1 MLSQLLPNRPIH
13 AQPCVLW
20 GSLARAFKLS
30 ILTLLVVLGSSLA
43 QAATIAVV
51 LSETRGAY
59 QEFADAL
66 RAELRRDQQTHE
78 LQIMDSEQA
87 STRSLA
93 DAQLV
98 IGVGGK
104 AMEVLATKDFKAP
117 LLLTLI
123 PRSSY
128 EKLSAARREDRK
140 TTGLFIDQP
149 PARYIDLVRVA
160 LPDAERIGL
169 LAGRDSRDN
178 VARLAQVARDRK
190 LRPAVELINSE
201 GEIYPAIQR
210 LFPDGGVL
218 LATPD
223 TSIFNTQ
230 TIPNIILSAYRFRVP
245 VIGFSQGSV
254 KSGALI
260 ALFSTPTHLGT
271 QSAEIASRVLSGA
284 TLPAPQYPR
293 MFSVGINAVV
303 ARSLGIE
310 MDSET
315 AIHDRLER
323 LDRAEHP

>member
-1 MLSQLLPNRPIH
+1 MLAWIRADRQA
-13 AQPCVLW
+13 AQAAYAIQALPCVL
-20 GSLARAFKLS
+20 
-30 ILTLLVVLGSSLA
+30 
-43 QAATIAVV
+43 
-51 LSETRGAY
+51 SEARGAY

-66 RAELRRDQQTHE
+66 RTELRRDQQTYDFV
-78 LQIMDSEQA
+78 IIDSDQA
-87 STRSLA
+87 STRSFA
-93 DAQLV
+93 DVQLV

-104 AMEVLATKDFKAP
+104 SMEVLAAKDFKAP

-128 EKLSAARREDRK
+128 EKLPATRRDDHK

-149 PARYIDLVRVA
+149 PTRYIDLVRVA
-160 LPDAERIGL
+160 LPDADRIGL

-190 LRPAVELINSE
+190 LHPAVELINSE

-223 TSIFNTQ
+223 TTVFNTQ

-245 VIGFSQGSV
+245 VVGFSQGSV

-260 ALFSTPTHLGT
+260 ALFSTPTQLGI
-271 QSAEIASRVLSGA
+271 QSAEIASKVLAGSP
-284 TLPAPQYPR
+284 LPAPQYPR
-293 MFSVGINAVV
+293 IFSVGINTVV
-303 ARSLGIE
+303 ARSLSIE
-310 MDSET
+310 MESET
-315 AIHDRLER
+315 IVHDRLER
-323 LDRAEHP
+323 LDKAEHP

>member
-1 MLSQLLPNRPIH
+1 MP
-13 AQPCVLW
+13 
-20 GSLARAFKLS
+20 SLAPRASFR
-30 ILTLLVVLGSSLA
+30 ILLTPLVLI
-43 QAATIAVV
+43 AALIGGEGAWAASIAVV
-51 LSETRGAY
+51 LSEARGAY
-59 QEFADAL
+59 QEFAEAM
-66 RAELRRDQQTHE
+66 RAELRRDPAGHE
-78 LQIMDSEQA
+78 LIVMDSDQA
-87 STRSLA
+87 STRNLG

-98 IGVGGK
+98 VGVGGK
-104 AMEVLATKDFKAP
+104 AMEVLASKDFKAP

-128 EKLSAARREDRK
+128 EKLPAARREDHK

-149 PARYIDLVRVA
+149 PARYIDLVRAA
-160 LPDAERIGL
+160 LPDTERIGM

-178 VARLAQVARDRK
+178 VARLAQISRDRK
-190 LRPAVELINSE
+190 LRPGVEYVSTE

-245 VIGFSQGSV
+245 VVGFSQGSV

-260 ALFSTPTHLGT
+260 ALFSTPVHLGT
-271 QSAEIASRVLSGA
+271 QSGEIASKLLGGA
-284 TLPAPQYPR
+284 PLPAPQFPR
-293 MFSVGINAVV
+293 LFSVGINAVV

-310 MDSET
+310 LESET
-315 AIHDRLER
+315 VIRDRLER
-323 LDRAEHP
+323 MERTDRP

>member
-1 MLSQLLPNRPIH
+1 MLRLSRRILLRPM
-13 AQPCVLW
+13 
-20 GSLARAFKLS
+20 LA
-30 ILTLLVVLGSSLA
+30 LVVLAFALAGSA
-43 QAATIAVV
+43 RAATIAVV
-51 LSETRGAY
+51 LSEARGAY
-59 QEFADAL
+59 QDFADAM
-66 RAELRRDQQTHE
+66 RMELRRDPQGHE
-78 LQIMDSEQA
+78 VLVMDLDQA
-87 STRSLA
+87 AARNFG
-93 DAQLV
+93 DVQLV
-98 IGVGGK
+98 VGVGGK
-104 AMEVLATKDFKAP
+104 AMDMLAAKDFKAP

-128 EKLSAARREDRK
+128 EKLPAARREDHK

-149 PARYIDLVRVA
+149 PARYIDLVRAA
-160 LPDAERIGL
+160 LPDTEHIGL

-190 LRPAVELINSE
+190 LRPAIENVSSE

-223 TSIFNTQ
+223 TTIFNTQ

-245 VIGFSQGSV
+245 VVGFSQGSV

-260 ALFSTPTHLGT
+260 ALFSTPVHLGL
-271 QSAEIASRVLSGA
+271 QSAEIASKLLAGG

-293 MFSVGINAVV
+293 LFAVGINTVV

-310 MDSET
+310 LESET
-315 AIHDRLER
+315 LIHDRLER
-323 LDRAEHP
+323 MERP

>member
-1 MLSQLLPNRPIH
+1 MPSHSQRALLRLLLTFL
-13 AQPCVLW
+13 VLMAALT
-20 GSLARAFKLS
+20 GSLGVRAAS
-30 ILTLLVVLGSSLA
+30 
-43 QAATIAVV
+43 IAVV
-51 LSETRGAY
+51 LSEARGAY
-59 QEFADAL
+59 QEFADAM
-66 RAELRRDQQTHE
+66 RAELRRDPAGHE
-78 LQIMDSEQA
+78 LIVIDSEQA
-87 STRSLA
+87 VARNFA
-93 DAQLV
+93 DVQLV
-98 IGVGGK
+98 VGVGGK
-104 AMEVLATKDFKAP
+104 AMEVLASKDFKAP

-128 EKLSAARREDRK
+128 EKLPAARRDDHK

-149 PARYIDLVRVA
+149 PARYVDLVRAA
-160 LPDAERIGL
+160 LPDADRIGM

-190 LRPAVELINSE
+190 LRPGVENVSTE

-245 VIGFSQGSV
+245 VVGFSQGSV

-260 ALFSTPTHLGT
+260 ALFSTPVHLGT
-271 QSAEIASRVLSGA
+271 QSAEIASKLLSGSP
-284 TLPAPQYPR
+284 LPAPQYPR
-293 MFSVGINAVV
+293 LFSVGINAVV

-310 MDSET
+310 LESET
-315 AIHDRLER
+315 IIHDRLER
-323 LDRAEHP
+323 MERTDRP

>member
-1 MLSQLLPNRPIH
+1 MLSQLLPIRPMR
-13 AQPCVLW
+13 ALLCALP
-20 GSLARAFKLS
+20 GPFARALECLCFAFVL
-30 ILTLLVVLGSSLA
+30 LLVTTGGREAS
-43 QAATIAVV
+43 AATIAVV
-51 LSETRGAY
+51 LSESRGAY

-78 LQIMDSEQA
+78 LLVIDSEQA
-87 STRSLA
+87 ASRSLA
-93 DAQLV
+93 DVQLV

-104 AMEVLATKDFKAP
+104 AMDVLAAKDFKAP

-128 EKLSAARREDRK
+128 DKLPAARRDDHK

-149 PARYIDLVRVA
+149 PTRYIDLVRVA
-160 LPDAERIGL
+160 LPDADRIGL
-169 LAGRDSRDN
+169 LAGRDSHDN

-190 LRPAVELINSE
+190 LHPAVETINSE

-223 TSIFNTQ
+223 TTIFNTQ

-245 VIGFSQGSV
+245 VVGFSQGSV

-260 ALFSTPTHLGT
+260 ALFSTPSQLGT
-271 QSAEIASRVLSGA
+271 QSAEIASKVLAG
-284 TLPAPQYPR
+284 TPLPAPQYPR
-293 MFSVGINAVV
+293 IFSVGINTVV
-303 ARSLGIE
+303 ARSLSIE
-310 MDSET
+310 MESESV
-315 AIHDRLER
+315 IHDRL
-323 LDRAEHP
+323 DKAEHP

>member
-1 MLSQLLPNRPIH
+1 MLSQSPRVLLRP
-13 AQPCVLW
+13 VL
-20 GSLARAFKLS
+20 A
-30 ILTLLVVLGSSLA
+30 LVVLMLALASGSTR
-43 QAATIAVV
+43 AATIAVV
-51 LSETRGAY
+51 LSEARGAY
-59 QEFADAL
+59 QDFADAM
-66 RAELRRDQQTHE
+66 RMELRRDPQGPE
-78 LQIMDSEQA
+78 VLVIDSDQA
-87 STRSLA
+87 TARSFG
-93 DAQLV
+93 DVQLV
-98 IGVGGK
+98 VGVGGK
-104 AMEVLATKDFKAP
+104 AMEVLAAKDFKAP

-128 EKLSAARREDRK
+128 EKLSAARRDDHK

-149 PARYIDLVRVA
+149 PARYIDLVRAA

-190 LRPAVELINSE
+190 LRPGIENVSTE

-223 TSIFNTQ
+223 TTIFNTQ

-245 VIGFSQGSV
+245 VVGFSQGSV

-260 ALFSTPTHLGT
+260 ALFSTPAHLGI
-271 QSAEIASRVLSGA
+271 QSAEIASKLLGGA
-284 TLPAPQYPR
+284 ALPAPQFPR
-293 MFSVGINAVV
+293 LFSVGINAVV

-310 MDSET
+310 LDSET
-315 AIHDRLER
+315 IIHDRLER
-323 LDRAEHP
+323 MERP